1 MKEQIYFIKASD
13 NEDDKL
19 LCGKLQKLLE
29 SQNLLSMID
38 AQDMVAMKT
47 HFGEEGSNGY
57 VRPLYFSMLA
67 KLLKKRGALPFL
79 TETQTLYVGGRSNAV
94 DHTHLAFKHGFTY
107 ENTGLPLIMADGLL
121 GDEEIEVKIPGKIYQ
136 SVNIA
141 SLIVRAQ
148 AMVTVTHFTGH
159 LATGFGAALKNLG
172 MGCSSRKGKLQQ
184 HSTAKPSIKSKS
196 CTGCGV
202 CIQWC
207 PAGAIVLQD
216 KKAVMDKVK
225 CIGCGEC
232 LAVCRFGAVGFTW
245 SETYEQ
251 LQRKVVEHAMG
262 VCETKKNKILYLNF
276 LTRITK
282 DCDCLRGFDKMLPDI
297 GILAGTD
304 PVAIDAA
311 SLDLVEEAG
320 GKSLAHMAYN
330 VPYRIQIDYAG
341 ELGFGNADYQ
351 LVTV

>member
-1 MKEQIYFIKASD
+1 MSERIIFIRASD
-13 NEDDKL
+13 NEDDQV
-19 LCGKLQKLLE
+19 LCGKLKEVLQQ
-29 SQNLLSMID
+29 QNLLSII
-38 AQDMVAMKT
+38 APQDMVAIKT
-47 HFGEEGSNGY
+47 HFGEEGSIGY
-57 VRPLYFSMLA
+57 VRPLYFKMMA
-67 KLLKKRGALPFL
+67 HLLEEKQALPFL
-79 TETQTLYVGGRSNAV
+79 TETQTLYVGSRSNAV
-94 DHTHLAFKHGFTY
+94 DHFHLAYKHGFTY

-121 GDEEIEVKIPGKIYQ
+121 GDEEIEVKIPGRIYH

-172 MGCSSRKGKLQQ
+172 MGCSSRKGKLLQ
-184 HSTAKPSIKSKS
+184 HSTAKPSIKTKA

-202 CIQWC
+202 CVEWC
-207 PAGAIVLQD
+207 PAGAISMENN
-216 KKAVMDKVK
+216 KAVMDKLK

-232 LAVCRFGAVGFTW
+232 LAVCRFKAVGFTW

-251 LQRKVVEHAMG
+251 LQRKVVEFAMG
-262 VCETKKNKILYLNF
+262 VCETKKDKMLYVNF

-282 DCDCLRGFDKMLPDI
+282 DCDCIKGFDKMVPDI
-297 GILAGTD
+297 GILIGFD

-320 GKSLAHMAYN
+320 GKKLAQLAYN
-330 VPYRIQIDYAG
+330 IPDRIQIDYAR
-341 ELGFGNADYQ
+341 ELEFGHPDYE
-351 LVTV
+351 LVTI